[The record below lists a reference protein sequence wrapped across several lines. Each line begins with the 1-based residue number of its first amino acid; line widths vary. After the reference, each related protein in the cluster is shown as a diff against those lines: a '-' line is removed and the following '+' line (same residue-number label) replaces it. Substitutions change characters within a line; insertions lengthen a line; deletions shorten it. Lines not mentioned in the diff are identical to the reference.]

1 MTFLADAPSAQH
13 KDAYALNVKTVFQ
26 WIFAGV
32 VTGILFPPFIFLGF
46 FRKGL
51 TRKGRLS
58 RPLAKIYCKVLF
70 GAFRVRVVHRGIEQI
85 DPQRPYVFMANHT
98 SIADPL
104 AVAITIPQPFHCVFK
119 KELARIPVFGW
130 ALLSLGQIM
139 VDRENTEQARASLAG
154 TISGLSGNNSII
166 IFPEGWVSHDGKLLP
181 LKKGGFHIA
190 IQAGLPIVPVRIEDA
205 RKVCPPG
212 GLGHFHKGVISIQV
226 YAPLPVCGKTETDI
240 PALMETVRGC
250 LTIDGPG

>member
-1 MTFLADAPSAQH
+1 LRP
-13 KDAYALNVKTVFQ
+13 KTVLQ
-26 WIFAGV
+26 WIFAGA
-32 VTGILFPPFIFLGF
+32 VTGILFPPFILLGF
-46 FRKGL
+46 TRKGL
-51 TRKGRLS
+51 TGKGRLCRS
-58 RPLAKIYCKVLF
+58 LANLYTKVLY

-104 AVAITIPQPFHCVFK
+104 AVALALPQPFHFIFK

-166 IFPEGWVSHDGKLLP
+166 IFPEGWVSRDGRLLP
-181 LKKGGFHIA
+181 LKKGGFHLA
-190 IQAGLPIVPVRIEDA
+190 IQAGFPIVPVRIEGA
-205 RKVCPPG
+205 RAVCPPG
-212 GLGHFHKGVISIQV
+212 GSGRFHKGVISIQV
-226 YAPLPVCGKTETDI
+226 FPPIPVCGMTETDI
-240 PALMETVRGC
+240 PGLAEKVRGC
-250 LTIDGPG
+250 LALEGPGSS